1 MEYLL
6 ICLAAFLASG
16 LTLFSG
22 FGLGTLLMP
31 VFALFFPLDV
41 AIALTALV
49 HFLNNLFK
57 LALLGKHAD
66 KSVVLKF
73 GLPAIA
79 AALLGA
85 RLLIW
90 LAELQPLFSYQIF
103 ARTFHVMPMNF
114 IIAALLIFFAL
125 FEMLPRFKGLAFERK
140 YLPVGGLLSGFFG
153 GLAGHQGALRSA
165 FLIRS
170 GLSKEGFIATGVVIA
185 CLVDI
190 SRLAI
195 YSAHFAIVT
204 WQEHGA
210 LLLAATLA
218 AFAGAYLGNR
228 LLKKTTLHA
237 IQLLVGVMLV
247 LIALLLGAGLI

>member
-6 ICLAAFLASG
+6 ISIAAFLTSG

-22 FGLGTLLMP
+22 FGLGTLLFP
-31 VFALFFPLDV
+31 FFALFFPVDI

-57 LALLGKHAD
+57 LALLGKHAE

-79 AALLGA
+79 ASVLGA
-85 RLLIW
+85 STLIW
-90 LAELQPLFSYQIF
+90 LAEQQPLFSYEIF
-103 ARTFHVMPMNF
+103 ARSFHVLPMNF
-114 IIAALLIFFAL
+114 IIAVLLIFFAL
-125 FEMLPRFKGLAFERK
+125 FELIPRFKNLTFERK

-170 GLSKEGFIATGVVIA
+170 GLTKEGYIATGVVIA

-190 SRLAI
+190 SRLWI
-195 YSAHFAIVT
+195 YATHFAAVS
-204 WQEHGA
+204 WRENGV
-210 LLLAATLA
+210 LLLAATLS

-228 LLKKTTLHA
+228 LVQKTTLHA
-237 IQLLVGVMLV
+237 IQLLVGVML
-247 LIALLLGAGLI
+247 IAIAIGLGAGLF